1 MHGMVVLAGQTRGGG
16 CSKQIKAGSDE
27 SQARAGMRRDG
38 AGGLLGHGAQIWR
51 RVRARSMAD
60 GQRRGNAFRQGFRGQ
75 L

>member
-38 AGGLLGHGAQIWR
+38 AGMRLAGPRSTERWRR
-51 RVRARSMAD
+51 RVRDAARQA
-60 GQRRGNAFRQGFRGQ
+60 G
-75 L
+75 